1 MKAERQ
7 VIHPTYSRQ

>member
-7 VIHPTYSRQ
+7 VIHQTYSRQ